1 MRLCQCR
8 MHEQVTWCDAQKKD
22 MLATTSPITIPGAEK
37 IMIFLRPMMSMYFN
51 AKSVNTKFVPET
63 IRPTAVG

>member
-1 MRLCQCR
+1 
-8 MHEQVTWCDAQKKD
+8 